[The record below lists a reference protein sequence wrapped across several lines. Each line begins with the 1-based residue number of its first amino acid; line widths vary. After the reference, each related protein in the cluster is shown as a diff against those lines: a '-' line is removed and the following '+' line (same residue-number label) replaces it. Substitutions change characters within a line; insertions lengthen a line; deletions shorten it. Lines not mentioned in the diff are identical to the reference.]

1 MLPKLHDLEFWCLK
15 HGYTHSWNK
24 DCRVREMC
32 YPHKPHYGINIA
44 FKIECSFHKLT
55 LWVILGQWNFF
66 PLEGFI
72 CIARHPQSMETSWE
86 VFSAFLHFLVALS
99 RVFIF
104 HWMTLWRVFS
114 ERLPVFGGFWV
125 HGHWS
130 VLASHFDA
138 YSNSSISL
146 PFHWCENLRITLN
159 VLR

>member
-1 MLPKLHDLEFWCLK
+1 MTLERNLGEKDFVTWGPITEMLPKFHDLEFWCLK

-32 YPHKPHYGINIA
+32 YPHKSHYGINIA

-114 ERLPVFGGFWV
+114 ERLFLFLEAFGCMDIDLF
-125 HGHWS
+125 
-130 VLASHFDA
+130 
-138 YSNSSISL
+138 
-146 PFHWCENLRITLN
+146 
-159 VLR
+159 